1 MYRAKTNIWNM
12 DYTDNFEKV
21 CSYLDKTGKKL
32 LKIVKNYNE
41 VKEVLKKYIE
51 ITNIYSTQVTSL
63 ALKLFP
69 NSDSVEG
76 KLIQVIQSILLFSTE
91 ALDNLVKQTQEI
103 IKNFKANKESNSS
116 GLDDLSKIYQTNFS
130 NVVRLYCTY
139 ISENE
144 LYEKYLIH
152 KELDILNNKNK
163 IEKNDNKNIIEN
175 KTENKKEITSEN
187 KSEKES
193 FNYVVIETEQT
204 EKGINKEKIIDKNK
218 EIKLNKKINF
228 NNKEGKESD
237 TLQEENRK
245 QKEKINKKQTIKEN
259 KEKAGEND
267 KDKIKENN
275 KEQSN
280 TILYDN
286 HENIIKCEKEYK
298 DFVKKVNIFIKKLVE
313 FGLNEE
319 RIINND
325 FYNNCKKFIDKL
337 LECVDIQNKKYL
349 DQLNL
354 IKDLNEKINSEKVEN
369 FYLETRQYSLHSL
382 SIYMNKKSN
391 KKAPELSQKGEF
403 DNELYKQLEI
413 ENIGNIINTMQKNGI
428 NIKKED
434 LENYEAEK
442 NISFIEN
449 NIKLIFSN
457 DSDISEEGKNKIIE
471 FFKKDKEYILFFLQ
485 KMNNDRAKG
494 GKILNIKTYHCIG
507 ELFKFVNNVI
517 LDKNDFDCFKY
528 ISILSM
534 TYYRMDGRNKIYIYE
549 YIKDHPYFQKI
560 DFWIKYLET
569 LVEFDVN
576 NNLYKN
582 NQDTEENK
590 KDEKE
595 EQFKVNFAAFSNVL
609 TVINNMTDFGL
620 NIEFIEN
627 FVSLIKNKYTFRPD
641 QIEQFTYLLTI
652 YKEKNKTQQTPIENN
667 MQDKKEEINEN
678 INKNLDVNEDKIIE
692 QINQNNEIKND

>member
-1 MYRAKTNIWNM
+1 MYRAKTNIWDM

-21 CSYLDKTGKKL
+21 CSYLDKTRKKL

-193 FNYVVIETEQT
+193 FNYVVIEAEQT

-275 KEQSN
+275 KEQNN